1 MARVSTYINTMGRT
15 EEAFRF
21 YADVFG
27 TEIQSVMRFSDMGM
41 TDLPQEEQNGVM
53 HIVLPITGGHLLMGT
68 DMLPSAGHELRVGNN
83 FSINIEPDS
92 RDEADRIYGRL
103 LEGSTENSGP
113 LAVMDWGAYW
123 GSCLDRFGIRWMIN
137 LPVAP

>member
-21 YADVFG
+21 YAEVFG
-27 TEIQSVMRFSDMGM
+27 TEIESLMRFSDMGM
-41 TDLPQEEQNGVM
+41 DGLPDNERDGVM
-53 HIVLPITGGHLLMGT
+53 HIVLPISAGHLLMGT
-68 DMLPSAGHELRVGNN
+68 DMLASAGHELRVGNN

-92 RDEADRIYGRL
+92 REEADSIYGRL

-137 LPVAP
+137 LPLAQ

>member
-1 MARVSTYINTMGRT
+1 VARVSTYINTMGRT

-21 YADVFG
+21 YAEVFG
-27 TEIQSVMRFSDMGM
+27 TEILSVMRFADMGM
-41 TDLPQEEQNGVM
+41 AHLPAAEQNGVM
-53 HIVLPITGGHLLMGT
+53 HIVLPITDGHLLMGT
-68 DMLPSAGHELRVGNN
+68 DMLASAGHELRPGNN

-92 RDEADRIYGRL
+92 REEADRIYGRL
-103 LEGSTENSGP
+103 LEGSEENSGP

-137 LPVAP
+137 LPLEQ

>member
-1 MARVSTYINTMGRT
+1 MGRT

-41 TDLPQEEQNGVM
+41 TNLPPDEQNGVM
-53 HIVLPITGGHLLMGT
+53 HIVLPICGGHLLMGT
-68 DMLPSAGHELRVGNN
+68 DMLASAGHELRAGNN

-92 RDEADRIYGRL
+92 KEEADRIYSRL
-103 LEGSTENSGP
+103 LEGSPENSGP

-137 LPVAP
+137 LPLAP